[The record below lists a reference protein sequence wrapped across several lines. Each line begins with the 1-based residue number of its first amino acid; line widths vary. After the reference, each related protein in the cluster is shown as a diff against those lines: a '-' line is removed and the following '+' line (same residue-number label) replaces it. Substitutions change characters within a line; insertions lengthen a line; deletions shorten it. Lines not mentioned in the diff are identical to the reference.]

1 MSTNLYSNLTV
12 SKPLVLGAS
21 RGLGLEVLRRFPD
34 AVGCSR
40 KSENS
45 IDFSKEGAVSAILE
59 LIKVHNPDAIF
70 YVAGGGPHGDF
81 FSKPF
86 HSHKWA
92 YQVNYFTPVA
102 LAYELIAQNYEGV
115 FVYIGSAIAERS
127 ESNQS
132 LSYSQS
138 KKMTKQSLLSLHEKD
153 LKIRIFSPP
162 YMNTGMLTKNAW
174 PRTEAPD
181 LVIEPV
187 KAAEKLTD
195 WLGDLSLSKG
205 DSDVRHFDWLEEF
218 TYDIPS
224 NREF

>member
-12 SKPLVLGAS
+12 SRPLVLGAS
-21 RGLGLEVLRRFPD
+21 RGLGLEVMSRFPD

-102 LAYELIAQNYEGV
+102 LAYELIAQNYEGAL
-115 FVYIGSAIAERS
+115 VYIGSAIAER
-127 ESNQS
+127 
-132 LSYSQS
+132 
-138 KKMTKQSLLSLHEKD
+138 
-153 LKIRIFSPP
+153 P
-162 YMNTGMLTKNAW
+162 
-174 PRTEAPD
+174 
-181 LVIEPV
+181 
-187 KAAEKLTD
+187 
-195 WLGDLSLSKG
+195 
-205 DSDVRHFDWLEEF
+205 
-218 TYDIPS
+218 
-224 NREF
+224 